1 MSKYIY
7 VWREELIY
15 AVAIFILYV
24 GTSLA
29 ALQQSPDNWK
39 VWAMGVVAAAGRVVL
54 AGILPKLAAFVAKKP
69 AS

>member
-15 AVAIFILYV
+15 AVALFILCV
-24 GTSLA
+24 GTALS

-39 VWAMGVVAAAGRVVL
+39 VWAISVVASAGRVVL